1 MRQLTAE
8 TRIRVKVPLPLP
20 RKRELTG
27 ETRIRLSQIVD
38 FKDWRKYVK
47 DEEDWDEAKHPRG
60 QPDNSGQFAKVFC
73 KNLKE
78 NQEDLQKTFDRANV
92 PEEEKEVIQEYTA
105 GLSDK
110 INAYRRDKTAPTNPA
125 LEEKIELLD
134 RALNRTTLEKNIR
147 TYRTVTARKEKLEEI
162 LQVPGLGDVDEEDLG
177 DFINAYLDKQNIK
190 AHDEAFLSTTL
201 DKNYTHKKRTSK
213 QKKYLYLLKYTIDAP
228 KEAHGLYVES
238 VTEYPGQNEVILF
251 KENDLDIF
259 NVKVNSKSKT
269 IYINAN
275 LIVKGGTP

>member
-228 KEAHGLYVES
+228 KEAHGLYVEY
-238 VTEYPGQNEVILF
+238 VKVIFFKQNYFILSWVF
-251 KENDLDIF
+251 CYTF
-259 NVKVNSKSKT
+259 NV
-269 IYINAN
+269 
-275 LIVKGGTP
+275 